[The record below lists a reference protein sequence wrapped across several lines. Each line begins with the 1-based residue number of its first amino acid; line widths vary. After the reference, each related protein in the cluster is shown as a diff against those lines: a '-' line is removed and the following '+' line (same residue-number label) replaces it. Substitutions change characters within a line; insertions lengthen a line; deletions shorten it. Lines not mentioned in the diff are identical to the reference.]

1 MLPEIPHPLISP
13 TDSLALS
20 QEVTEEEIRM
30 ALFQMRPWKAPGVD
44 GFHAGFYQ
52 AFWGSVKDSLV
63 EMVRGAFHSGE
74 FAASINDTFLVFL
87 PKVPCPESFKQFRP
101 ISLCTVVYKIIT
113 KVLVNRLR
121 PMLNDLIAPFQAS
134 FIPGRQAADNI
145 MVAQEIIHTIRRSKS
160 KNGLMALK
168 IDLEKAYDRVRW
180 DFLQETLVYFGFPD
194 SWVKF
199 LMACVRSTSFAVL
212 WNGEKTESFEPQ
224 RGLRQG
230 DPISPYLFVLCMER
244 LGHLI
249 MSEVQRGSWKPVT
262 LGKGGPSI
270 SHLFFAF
277 DLFLFGRATEN
288 QAHRIRKVLDDFCA
302 SSGAKVNFEKSK
314 FFISPHAASNNARNV
329 SRILGMS
336 STRDLGKYLGVPLIH
351 GRVTKSTYREIIEKV
366 SSRLNGWKAQFLSLA
381 GRSTLINSVT
391 SAIPTYTMLTARL
404 PNGVVHELDK
414 LNRRFLWGGTESK
427 RALHLVKWTDVCLPK
442 RYGGLGMLWGTGYS
456 DDG

>member
-1 MLPEIPHPLISP
+1 MLPEIPHPVISP

-74 FAASINDTFLVFL
+74 FPASINHTLLVFL

-121 PMLNDLIAPFQAS
+121 PMLNDLIAPFQAT

-194 SWVKF
+194 SWVK
-199 LMACVRSTSFAVL
+199 LIMACVRSTSFAVL
-212 WNGEKTESFEPQ
+212 WNGEKTDSFEPQ

-270 SHLFFAF
+270 SHLFFAD

-288 QAHRIRKVLDDFCA
+288 QAHRIRKVLDDF
-302 SSGAKVNFEKSK
+302 S
-314 FFISPHAASNNARNV
+314 
-329 SRILGMS
+329 
-336 STRDLGKYLGVPLIH
+336 
-351 GRVTKSTYREIIEKV
+351 
-366 SSRLNGWKAQFLSLA
+366 A
-381 GRSTLINSVT
+381 G
-391 SAIPTYTMLTARL
+391 
-404 PNGVVHELDK
+404 
-414 LNRRFLWGGTESK
+414 
-427 RALHLVKWTDVCLPK
+427 
-442 RYGGLGMLWGTGYS
+442 
-456 DDG
+456 